1 MSYIIEFLFY
11 SIPIVTLLTLI
22 VSLVLFLS
30 AKIRSKR
37 HPGSVN
43 PRSVRFWM
51 IMLIVSSAITATTI
65 AIVIAFIA
73 LLYSALAYM

>member
-22 VSLVLFLS
+22 VSLVLFLC
-30 AKIRSKR
+30 AKIRNKR
-37 HPGSVN
+37 NPGRVSQRN
-43 PRSVRFWM
+43 VRMWM
-51 IMLIVSSAITATTI
+51 TMLIVSSAITATMI

-73 LLYSALAYM
+73 VLYSAIAYM

>member
-22 VSLVLFLS
+22 VSLVLFLC
-30 AKIRSKR
+30 AKIRNKR